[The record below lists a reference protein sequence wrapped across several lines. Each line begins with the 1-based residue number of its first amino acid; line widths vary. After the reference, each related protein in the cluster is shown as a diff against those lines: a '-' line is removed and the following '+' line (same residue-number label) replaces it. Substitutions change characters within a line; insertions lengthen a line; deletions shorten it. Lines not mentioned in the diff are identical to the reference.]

1 MEHVVTKVF
10 DRDVMIVAKDK
21 SIVAICF
28 ETTPEFTHYS
38 KNSVL
43 NKQSKLLNETKKQLE
58 DYLRGR
64 RTEFN
69 IKSSLAGTKF
79 QKQVWDQ
86 INKIPY
92 GQKITYLDIAK
103 GISKPTAYRAVANA
117 VGRNPIA
124 IMIPC
129 HRVLRTN
136 GNLGGYSSGV
146 DIKKLLLKKE
156 KISWT

>member
-10 DRDVMIVAKDK
+10 DRDVMIVAKDR

-28 ETTPEFTHYS
+28 DTTPEFNYYL
-38 KNSVL
+38 KNSITN
-43 NKQSKLLNETKKQLE
+43 NKSKLLNDTKKQLE
-58 DYLRGR
+58 EYLTGK
-64 RTEFN
+64 RTSFN
-69 IKSSLAGTKF
+69 ISPSLSGTKF
-79 QKQVWDQ
+79 QKQVWDE

-92 GQKITYLDIAK
+92 GQKVTYSDIAK
-103 GISKPTAYRAVANA
+103 EISKPKAYRAVANA

-129 HRVLRTN
+129 HRVLRSN

-146 DIKKLLLKKE
+146 DIKKLLLQKE

>member
-1 MEHVVTKVF
+1 
-10 DRDVMIVAKDK
+10 MIVGKDK

-28 ETTPEFTHYS
+28 ETTPEFKHYLKDS
-38 KNSVL
+38 TL
-43 NKQSKLLNETKKQLE
+43 NNKSKLLNNTKIQLK
-58 DYLRGR
+58 DYLAGK
-64 RTEFN
+64 RTSFN
-69 IKSSLAGTKF
+69 ISPLLTGTKF
-79 QKQVWDQ
+79 QKQVWNE

-92 GQKITYLDIAK
+92 GQKVTYLDIAK
-103 GISKPTAYRAVANA
+103 GISRPTAYRAVANA

-124 IMIPC
+124 IIIPC
-129 HRVLRTN
+129 HRVLRSN

>member
-1 MEHVVTKVF
+1 MEHVVAKVF
-10 DRDVMIVAKDK
+10 DKDVMIVANGN
-21 SIVAICF
+21 SIAAICF
-28 ETTPEFTHYS
+28 ETTPEFANYS
-38 KNSVL
+38 KISKL
-43 NKQSKLLNETKKQLE
+43 NNQSKLLNDTKKQLE
-58 DYLRGR
+58 DYLDGK
-64 RTEFN
+64 RTSFN
-69 IKSSLAGTKF
+69 IKPILSGTEF
-79 QKQVWDQ
+79 QKQVWDE

-92 GQKITYLDIAK
+92 GQKVTYLDIAK

-124 IMIPC
+124 IIIPC
-129 HRVLRTN
+129 HRVLRSN